1 MAAPERY
8 DTVGGFS
15 ATICR
20 YRAKLLCDV
29 RNPHIFLCCDYCGAV
44 SDLLSAVREK
54 CFYSSTGSDHSTYLP
69 YAFLINNIYGDHIGY
84 AFAVVAVWMA
94 LLYRRS
100 EKLRYSVLCG
110 IAMAL
115 AVIFKQNCLIIF
127 VGIAVFYMMCL
138 ITNRTPGKQAGLK
151 IVGNLLLVVVL
162 TFLISR
168 IPAAFISSH
177 LQVEPGAGN
186 SKWAHIATGLQDTES
201 APGWYN
207 TYNTET
213 FVENKYDTD
222 ATAKASQE
230 NIRESLQHFAE
241 DPEYAWSFFNR
252 KWAIQWNNP
261 TFECFTL

>member
-1 MAAPERY
+1 
-8 DTVGGFS
+8 
-15 ATICR
+15 
-20 YRAKLLCDV
+20 
-29 RNPHIFLCCDYCGAV
+29 
-44 SDLLSAVREK
+44 
-54 CFYSSTGSDHSTYLP
+54 
-69 YAFLINNIYGDHIGY
+69 
-84 AFAVVAVWMA
+84 MA

>member
-1 MAAPERY
+1 
-8 DTVGGFS
+8 
-15 ATICR
+15 
-20 YRAKLLCDV
+20 
-29 RNPHIFLCCDYCGAV
+29 
-44 SDLLSAVREK
+44 
-54 CFYSSTGSDHSTYLP
+54 
-69 YAFLINNIYGDHIGY
+69 
-84 AFAVVAVWMA
+84 
-94 LLYRRS
+94 
-100 EKLRYSVLCG
+100 
-110 IAMAL
+110 MAL

>member
-1 MAAPERY
+1 MPYYQSDSGKTGRTEDCREFITGCSSDIFDKPY
-8 DTVGGFS
+8 SCRIYQFPS
-15 ATICR
+15 A
-20 YRAKLLCDV
+20 
-29 RNPHIFLCCDYCGAV
+29 G
-44 SDLLSAVREK
+44 
-54 CFYSSTGSDHSTYLP
+54 
-69 YAFLINNIYGDHIGY
+69 
-84 AFAVVAVWMA
+84 
-94 LLYRRS
+94 
-100 EKLRYSVLCG
+100 
-110 IAMAL
+110 
-115 AVIFKQNCLIIF
+115 
-127 VGIAVFYMMCL
+127 
-138 ITNRTPGKQAGLK
+138 
-151 IVGNLLLVVVL
+151 
-162 TFLISR
+162 
-168 IPAAFISSH
+168 
-177 LQVEPGAGN
+177 EPGAGN